1 MNIFVRFTFTHFGQM
16 CPHFT
21 WQRRLHGIHHH
32 SDMADVFPR
41 VVAMTTLQTQDTLF
55 TSIHTCTVLTRSWQF
70 HTWKIKIYSHR
81 FLLLVDTSA
90 SLGSAPP
97 RLFSSFLFLF
107 FSVRNGSN
115 LLPSCAANWSVCV
128 KRPGEGCEGAL
139 FNEVWSH

>member
-70 HTWKIKIYSHR
+70 HTWKNKDS
-81 FLLLVDTSA
+81 FTSFSSSPRHFSFIRIGSSP
-90 SLGSAPP
+90 SL
-97 RLFSSFLFLF
+97 SSFLFLF